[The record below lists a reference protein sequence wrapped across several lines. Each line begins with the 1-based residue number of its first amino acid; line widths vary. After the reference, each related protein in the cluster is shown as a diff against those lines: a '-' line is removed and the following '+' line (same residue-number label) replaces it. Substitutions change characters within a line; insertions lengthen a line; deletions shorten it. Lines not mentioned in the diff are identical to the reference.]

1 MEREYGKTNNVK
13 LDTQVPGRCE
23 YAYADVPEH
32 RADKLFIRSEIPVRF
47 RRGEMTKDGEDYVI
61 VFCRFKKRYEGRFLE
76 CMADLERAMVMEG
89 HSDYGAFC
97 DALLRP
103 IMEREQSQ
111 PEEGKSS

>member
-1 MEREYGKTNNVK
+1 MERQYGKTNNVK
-13 LDTQVPGRCE
+13 LDTWVPGRCE
-23 YAYADVPEH
+23 YVYADVPEH

-47 RRGEMTKDGEDYVI
+47 RRGEMTKDGEGYVI

-103 IMEREQSQ
+103 IMELEQSQ
-111 PEEGKSS
+111 SEEGKAS